1 MNGADRADLPKSPP
15 DFRILRGK
23 TNEFMIRIYEATEPS
38 DLLAEAFARLL
49 PQLSERMTAPDREA
63 VARIVA
69 SPATRQLVAAAEDGR
84 IVGLLSVALYD
95 VPSGRKAWIEDVVVD
110 AATRGRGIGEALV
123 REALALAR
131 REGVARVMLTSNAT
145 RGRPTGSMNE
155 WGSCATRRIV
165 SGSIYDSCG
174 RSLRSSVSPAKGS
187 PVSGSTMARSCA
199 GSPVP
204 KSKSSC
210 VRKHAG

>member
-1 MNGADRADLPKSPP
+1 MSGADRADLPKSPP

-95 VPSGRKAWIEDVVVD
+95 VPSGRKAWIEDVVVGCGD
-110 AATRGRGIGEALV
+110 ARSPAS
-123 REALALAR
+123 AR
-131 REGVARVMLTSNAT
+131 RWYAKRWRWRAARASH
-145 RGRPTGSMNE
+145 E
-155 WGSCATRRIV
+155 
-165 SGSIYDSCG
+165 
-174 RSLRSSVSPAKGS
+174 
-187 PVSGSTMARSCA
+187 
-199 GSPVP
+199 
-204 KSKSSC
+204 
-210 VRKHAG
+210 

>member
-1 MNGADRADLPKSPP
+1 MSGAYRADLPKSPP

-49 PQLSERMTAPDREA
+49 PQLSERMTAPGREA

-110 AATRGRGIGEALV
+110 AAARGRGIGEALV
-123 REALALAR
+123 RE
-131 REGVARVMLTSNAT
+131 
-145 RGRPTGSMNE
+145 GRPTGSMNE

-204 KSKSSC
+204 KSKPSC
-210 VRKHAG
+210 VRKRAG

>member
-1 MNGADRADLPKSPP
+1 M
-15 DFRILRGK
+15 
-23 TNEFMIRIYEATEPS
+23 RIYEATEPS
-38 DLLAEAFARLL
+38 DLLAEALCAAAAAAVGTDDGTR
-49 PQLSERMTAPDREA
+49 REA

-110 AATRGRGIGEALV
+110 AAARGRGIGEALV

-145 RGRPTGSMNE
+145 RRAAHRLYERMGF
-155 WGSCATRRIV
+155 
-165 SGSIYDSCG
+165 
-174 RSLRSSVSPAKGS
+174 
-187 PVSGSTMARSCA
+187 
-199 GSPVP
+199 
-204 KSKSSC
+204 
-210 VRKHAG
+210 VRYETDCFRLDL

>member
-1 MNGADRADLPKSPP
+1 MSGADRADLPKSPP

-69 SPATRQLVAAAEDGR
+69 SPA
-84 IVGLLSVALYD
+84 
-95 VPSGRKAWIEDVVVD
+95 WIEDVVVD

-145 RGRPTGSMNE
+145 RRASHRLYERMGF
-155 WGSCATRRIV
+155 
-165 SGSIYDSCG
+165 
-174 RSLRSSVSPAKGS
+174 
-187 PVSGSTMARSCA
+187 
-199 GSPVP
+199 
-204 KSKSSC
+204 
-210 VRKHAG
+210 VRYETDCFRLDL

>member
-1 MNGADRADLPKSPP
+1 MSGADRADLPKSPP

-84 IVGLLSVALYD
+84 IVGLLREIGRAQLQSVDNLLQHCRSNGLFNIGILY
-95 VPSGRKAWIEDVVVD
+95 GRTGNGRLEHVVQAWENN
-110 AATRGRGIGEALV
+110 GLH
-123 REALALAR
+123 L
-131 REGVARVMLTSNAT
+131 
-145 RGRPTGSMNE
+145 
-155 WGSCATRRIV
+155 
-165 SGSIYDSCG
+165 
-174 RSLRSSVSPAKGS
+174 SV
-187 PVSGSTMARSCA
+187 TIL
-199 GSPVP
+199 
-204 KSKSSC
+204 
-210 VRKHAG
+210 

>member
-1 MNGADRADLPKSPP
+1 MSGAYRADLPKSPP

-84 IVGLLSVALYD
+84 IVGLLSVALYED
-95 VPSGRKAWIEDVVVD
+95 RKSVV
-110 AATRGRGIGEALV
+110 
-123 REALALAR
+123 
-131 REGVARVMLTSNAT
+131 
-145 RGRPTGSMNE
+145 
-155 WGSCATRRIV
+155 
-165 SGSIYDSCG
+165 
-174 RSLRSSVSPAKGS
+174 
-187 PVSGSTMARSCA
+187 
-199 GSPVP
+199 
-204 KSKSSC
+204 
-210 VRKHAG
+210 

>member
-1 MNGADRADLPKSPP
+1 MPKSPP

-110 AATRGRGIGEALV
+110 AAARGFGAGEALV
-123 REALALAR
+123 RAAQAHAAAV
-131 REGVARVMLTSNAT
+131 GAGKVMLTSNPS
-145 RGRPTGSMNE
+145 RG
-155 WGSCATRRIV
+155 AARRL
-165 SGSIYDSCG
+165 Y
-174 RSLRSSVSPAKGS
+174 AKMGFKEAETT
-187 PVSGSTMARSCA
+187 VFACKTDTE
-199 GSPVP
+199 
-204 KSKSSC
+204 
-210 VRKHAG
+210 

>member
-1 MNGADRADLPKSPP
+1 MSGADRADLPKSPP

-95 VPSGRKAWIEDVVVD
+95 VPSGRKAWSEDVVVD

-145 RGRPTGSMNE
+145 RRASHRLYERMGF
-155 WGSCATRRIV
+155 
-165 SGSIYDSCG
+165 
-174 RSLRSSVSPAKGS
+174 
-187 PVSGSTMARSCA
+187 
-199 GSPVP
+199 
-204 KSKSSC
+204 
-210 VRKHAG
+210 VRYETDCFRLDL

>member
-1 MNGADRADLPKSPP
+1 MSGADRADLPKSPP

-95 VPSGRKAWIEDVVVD
+95 VPSGAQGVD
-110 AATRGRGIGEALV
+110 RGRGG
-123 REALALAR
+123 
-131 REGVARVMLTSNAT
+131 G
-145 RGRPTGSMNE
+145 
-155 WGSCATRRIV
+155 
-165 SGSIYDSCG
+165 CG
-174 RSLRSSVSPAKGS
+174 D
-187 PVSGSTMARSCA
+187 ARSRHRRGA
-199 GSPVP
+199 GTRS
-204 KSKSSC
+204 
-210 VRKHAG
+210 AGVGAPRGASHE

>member
-1 MNGADRADLPKSPP
+1 MSGADRADLPKSPP

-110 AATRGRGIGEALV
+110 AAARGFGAGEALV
-123 REALALAR
+123 RAAQAHAAAV
-131 REGVARVMLTSNAT
+131 GAGKVMLTSN
-145 RGRPTGSMNE
+145 
-155 WGSCATRRIV
+155 
-165 SGSIYDSCG
+165 
-174 RSLRSSVSPAKGS
+174 PAREA
-187 PVSGSTMARSCA
+187 ARA
-199 GSPVP
+199 LY
-204 KSKSSC
+204 
-210 VRKHAG
+210 RKVGFEEVETTVFAFKTDK

>member
-1 MNGADRADLPKSPP
+1 MSGAYRADLPKSPP

-49 PQLSERMTAPDREA
+49 PQLSERMTAPGREA

-110 AATRGRGIGEALV
+110 AAARGRGIGEALVREALV

-131 REGVARVMLTSNAT
+131 REGVARMMLTSNAT
-145 RGRPTGSMNE
+145 RRAAHRLYERMGF
-155 WGSCATRRIV
+155 
-165 SGSIYDSCG
+165 
-174 RSLRSSVSPAKGS
+174 
-187 PVSGSTMARSCA
+187 
-199 GSPVP
+199 
-204 KSKSSC
+204 
-210 VRKHAG
+210 VRYETDCFRLDL

>member
-15 DFRILRGK
+15 VFRILRGK
-23 TNEFMIRIYEATEPS
+23 TNEFMRIYEATEPS

-145 RGRPTGSMNE
+145 RRAAHRLYERMGF
-155 WGSCATRRIV
+155 
-165 SGSIYDSCG
+165 
-174 RSLRSSVSPAKGS
+174 
-187 PVSGSTMARSCA
+187 
-199 GSPVP
+199 
-204 KSKSSC
+204 
-210 VRKHAG
+210 VRYETDCFRLDL

>member
-1 MNGADRADLPKSPP
+1 MSGAYRADLPKSPP

-49 PQLSERMTAPDREA
+49 PQLSERMTAPGREA

-110 AATRGRGIGEALV
+110 AAARGRGIGEALV
-123 REALALAR
+123 R
-131 REGVARVMLTSNAT
+131 VARMMLTSNAT
-145 RGRPTGSMNE
+145 RRAAHRLYERMGF
-155 WGSCATRRIV
+155 
-165 SGSIYDSCG
+165 
-174 RSLRSSVSPAKGS
+174 
-187 PVSGSTMARSCA
+187 
-199 GSPVP
+199 
-204 KSKSSC
+204 
-210 VRKHAG
+210 VRYETDCFRLDL

>member
-1 MNGADRADLPKSPP
+1 MSGADRADLPKSSP

-110 AATRGRGIGEALV
+110 AAARGFGAGEALV
-123 REALALAR
+123 RAAQAHAAAV
-131 REGVARVMLTSNAT
+131 GAGKVMLTSNPS
-145 RGRPTGSMNE
+145 RG
-155 WGSCATRRIV
+155 AARRL
-165 SGSIYDSCG
+165 Y
-174 RSLRSSVSPAKGS
+174 AKMGFKEAETT
-187 PVSGSTMARSCA
+187 VFACKTDTE
-199 GSPVP
+199 
-204 KSKSSC
+204 
-210 VRKHAG
+210 

>member
-1 MNGADRADLPKSPP
+1 MSGADRADLPKSPP

-49 PQLSERMTAPDREA
+49 PQLSERMTAPDRE
-63 VARIVA
+63 A

-145 RGRPTGSMNE
+145 RRASHRLYERMGF
-155 WGSCATRRIV
+155 
-165 SGSIYDSCG
+165 
-174 RSLRSSVSPAKGS
+174 
-187 PVSGSTMARSCA
+187 
-199 GSPVP
+199 
-204 KSKSSC
+204 
-210 VRKHAG
+210 VRYETDCFRLDL

>member
-23 TNEFMIRIYEATEPS
+23 TNEFMRIYEATEPS

-123 REALALAR
+123 ISDNTAKAHIR
-131 REGVARVMLTSNAT
+131 
-145 RGRPTGSMNE
+145 
-155 WGSCATRRIV
+155 
-165 SGSIYDSCG
+165 SIY
-174 RSLRSSVSPAKGS
+174 AKTG
-187 PVSGSTMARSCA
+187 VHTRQEFIDATEHVMR
-199 GSPVP
+199 
-204 KSKSSC
+204 
-210 VRKHAG
+210 

>member
-1 MNGADRADLPKSPP
+1 MSGAYRADLPKSPP

-49 PQLSERMTAPDREA
+49 PQLSERMTAPGREA

-110 AATRGRGIGEALV
+110 GAARGCGAGDALV
-123 REALALAR
+123 RAAVEHADRIGA
-131 REGVARVMLTSNAT
+131 GKVMLTSN
-145 RGRPTGSMNE
+145 
-155 WGSCATRRIV
+155 
-165 SGSIYDSCG
+165 
-174 RSLRSSVSPAKGS
+174 PAREA
-187 PVSGSTMARSCA
+187 ARA
-199 GSPVP
+199 LY
-204 KSKSSC
+204 
-210 VRKHAG
+210 RKVGFEEVETTVFAFKTDK

>member
-1 MNGADRADLPKSPP
+1 
-15 DFRILRGK
+15 
-23 TNEFMIRIYEATEPS
+23 
-38 DLLAEAFARLL
+38 
-49 PQLSERMTAPDREA
+49 MTAPDREA

-131 REGVARVMLTSNAT
+131 HEGVARVMLTSNAT
-145 RGRPTGSMNE
+145 RRASHRLYERMGF
-155 WGSCATRRIV
+155 
-165 SGSIYDSCG
+165 
-174 RSLRSSVSPAKGS
+174 
-187 PVSGSTMARSCA
+187 
-199 GSPVP
+199 
-204 KSKSSC
+204 
-210 VRKHAG
+210 VRYETDCFRLDL

>member
-23 TNEFMIRIYEATEPS
+23 TNEFMRIYEATEPS

-49 PQLSERMTAPDREA
+49 PQLTAPDREA

-110 AATRGRGIGEALV
+110 AAARGRGIGEALV
-123 REALALAR
+123 REALALVR

-145 RGRPTGSMNE
+145 RRAAHRLYERMGF
-155 WGSCATRRIV
+155 
-165 SGSIYDSCG
+165 
-174 RSLRSSVSPAKGS
+174 
-187 PVSGSTMARSCA
+187 
-199 GSPVP
+199 
-204 KSKSSC
+204 
-210 VRKHAG
+210 VRYETDCFRLDL

>member
-1 MNGADRADLPKSPP
+1 MSGADRADLPKSPP

-110 AATRGRGIGEALV
+110 AAT
-123 REALALAR
+123 AR

-145 RGRPTGSMNE
+145 RRAAHRLYERMGF
-155 WGSCATRRIV
+155 
-165 SGSIYDSCG
+165 
-174 RSLRSSVSPAKGS
+174 
-187 PVSGSTMARSCA
+187 
-199 GSPVP
+199 
-204 KSKSSC
+204 
-210 VRKHAG
+210 VRYETDCFRLDL

>member
-1 MNGADRADLPKSPP
+1 M
-15 DFRILRGK
+15 
-23 TNEFMIRIYEATEPS
+23 RIYEATEPS

-110 AATRGRGIGEALV
+110 AAARGARSRHRRGAGTRSAGVGAPRGRRTSDAHLECDAQGGPPAL
-123 REALALAR
+123 
-131 REGVARVMLTSNAT
+131 
-145 RGRPTGSMNE
+145 
-155 WGSCATRRIV
+155 
-165 SGSIYDSCG
+165 
-174 RSLRSSVSPAKGS
+174 
-187 PVSGSTMARSCA
+187 
-199 GSPVP
+199 
-204 KSKSSC
+204 
-210 VRKHAG
+210 

>member
-1 MNGADRADLPKSPP
+1 MSGADRADLPKSPP

-84 IVGLLSVALYD
+84 IVALYD

-123 REALALAR
+123 REALALAC

-145 RGRPTGSMNE
+145 RRAAHRLYERMGF
-155 WGSCATRRIV
+155 
-165 SGSIYDSCG
+165 
-174 RSLRSSVSPAKGS
+174 
-187 PVSGSTMARSCA
+187 
-199 GSPVP
+199 
-204 KSKSSC
+204 
-210 VRKHAG
+210 VRYETDCFRLDL

>member
-23 TNEFMIRIYEATEPS
+23 TNEFMRIYEATEPS

-123 REALALAR
+123 REALDRCRAERFRYAALIPGSEELR
-131 REGVARVMLTSNAT
+131 RWYAGFGFAGDYPACFRTHDDFDFGTGDPAHDRAMVLPLT
-145 RGRPTGSMNE
+145 GEPF
-155 WGSCATRRIV
+155 
-165 SGSIYDSCG
+165 
-174 RSLRSSVSPAKGS
+174 
-187 PVSGSTMARSCA
+187 A
-199 GSPVP
+199 GETLDLSDLPQE
-204 KSKSSC
+204 S
-210 VRKHAG
+210 